1 MASTV
6 TPVKLVHTGL
16 GPIFRE
22 LDAKLLRSQLVS
34 LGLALGFVF
43 LLLTVQFRSLKYG
56 LIGVSPLLLT
66 LLVNFGVMGYAHIP
80 LDDATLM
87 IAPLAIGIGVDYAIH
102 FTSRF
107 RRELRHNSDVA
118 QALLQ
123 TYRTTGVAILINAVS
138 VGLGFA
144 VLLFGD
150 VVPVQRFGLL
160 VALAMLV
167 SAGSALTLLP
177 ALLLRAHVADGSEP
191 GDSAQGD

>member
-1 MASTV
+1 M
-6 TPVKLVHTGL
+6 P
-16 GPIFRE
+16 
-22 LDAKLLRSQLVS
+22 
-34 LGLALGFVF
+34 
-43 LLLTVQFRSLKYG
+43 
-56 LIGVSPLLLT
+56 
-66 LLVNFGVMGYAHIP
+66 
-80 LDDATLM
+80 
-87 IAPLAIGIGVDYAIH
+87 
-102 FTSRF
+102 
-107 RRELRHNSDVA
+107 

-177 ALLLRAHVADGSEP
+177 ALLLRAHVADGSGP
-191 GDSAQGD
+191 GDSVQGD